1 MIRPLR
7 LCSIYAA
14 LLLALVAPLGA
25 AAQDE
30 SESGSGT
37 LKPTYEPRPPPRKET
52 YTTDYLF
59 AITRAVSDST
69 LVPAAKV
76 PLYLL
81 TAPADLVFLPIEL
94 IAGFFPGED

>member
-1 MIRPLR
+1 MRHDWHPLPGDR
-7 LCSIYAA
+7 KRDSAA
-14 LLLALVAPLGA
+14 SPL
-25 AAQDE
+25 QDE